1 MLPPGVLVN
10 SNLEVLQFR
19 GRTSP
24 YLEPPTGEASF
35 NLLKMARENLSLE
48 LGTAIREAKKKNG
61 IVRRN
66 VRLDDHDNGSQS
78 QSGNHSSKII
88 RFAGKLFFGFI

>member
-1 MLPPGVLVN
+1 MLVN

-19 GRTSP
+19 GRTGP

-48 LGTAIREAKKKNG
+48 LGTAIREAFNKAG
-61 IVRRN
+61 GAGVRF
-66 VRLDDHDNGSQS
+66 LMG
-78 QSGNHSSKII
+78 
-88 RFAGKLFFGFI
+88 